1 VCGKR
6 AEDGQGGEMH
16 GDAEAVRTTRAL
28 TDDRHIAQ
36 GHVVE
41 HALAHG
47 RDLVGY
53 REHPTSG
60 LQSGPS

>member
-1 VCGKR
+1 
-6 AEDGQGGEMH
+6 MH

-47 RDLVGY
+47 RDLVRDGSVGNLVFG
-53 REHPTSG
+53 SG
-60 LQSGPS
+60 G